1 MILFFY
7 FKLKDSGFNRKR
19 DIFLHKTYYLYSKA
33 SRLKFHFTPFLL
45 MKTLGYLCF
54 ILLLFVNLSQAQNSL
69 SPEDQS
75 KIKQLIADETKAF
88 YAKDYETWM
97 ILYRQTPQ
105 TYFAQYD
112 KGQLIVKDGWDAL
125 SSWAITWFNDGK
137 KGATPTFSREKTNFR
152 KVNPTYVW
160 VTFKQVKTLDGKKE
174 TSQELRIVELIKGEW
189 KMVNHTSMPASTSSV
204 KEETTVSEKDKKSSV
219 RSEKKQ

>member
-1 MILFFY
+1 
-7 FKLKDSGFNRKR
+7 
-19 DIFLHKTYYLYSKA
+19 
-33 SRLKFHFTPFLL
+33 
-45 MKTLGYLCF
+45 MKTLGFLCVT
-54 ILLLFVNLSQAQNSL
+54 LLLFVSSVTAQNTV

-97 ILYRQTPQ
+97 TLYRQTPQ
-105 TYFAQYD
+105 TYFAQYE

-125 SSWAITWFNDGK
+125 SSWATTWFNEGK
-137 KGATPTFSREKTNFR
+137 KGAKPTFAREKTNFR

-204 KEETTVSEKDKKSSV
+204 KEELPISEKDKKPSAK
-219 RSEKKQ
+219 SEKKQ